1 MVKWMDNLIEKWY
14 RFVDKVSPFCRVVR
28 RVFRAIGRTFRD
40 LWRYVFWFRS
50 IVLGAPLAGAA
61 ILIAMDSAK
70 RLPETV
76 SYTKLTLDPEA
87 ADALFDLFV
96 MSQETVSRDIAVLVP
111 LGLTAVCIVLMIF
124 SKRMLYPFMIGLLTL
139 TLPYIIYFF
148 TVYPM

>member
-1 MVKWMDNLIEKWY
+1 MKWMDNLIEKWY
-14 RFVDKVSPFCRVVR
+14 RFVDKVSPFCEGVG
-28 RVFRAIGRTFRD
+28 RVFRAIVRTLRD

-50 IVLGAPLAGAA
+50 VVLGAPLAGAA

-76 SYTKLTLDPEA
+76 TVTLLKLDAEA
-87 ADALFDLFV
+87 SDALFGLFV
-96 MSQETVSRDIAVLVP
+96 IAQETISRNLAVMIP
-111 LGLTAVCIVLMIF
+111 LGLTGVCIALMIL

-139 TLPYIIYFF
+139 TLPYIFYFF

>member
-1 MVKWMDNLIEKWY
+1 MKWMDNLIDKWNA
-14 RFVDKVSPFCRVVR
+14 FLDKVSPFCLGVS

-40 LWRYVFWFRS
+40 LWRYLFWFRS

-61 ILIAMDSAK
+61 VIIAAQSAS

-76 SYTKLTLDPEA
+76 EYTMLKIDTEA
-87 ADALFDLFV
+87 ANALFGLFV
-96 MSQETVSRDIAVLVP
+96 MAQESMSRNLAVMIP

-124 SKRMLYPFMIGLLTL
+124 SKRMLYPFMIGLFTL
-139 TLPYIIYFF
+139 TLPYILYFF

>member
-1 MVKWMDNLIEKWY
+1 MRWMDNLIDKWNG
-14 RFVDKVSPFCRVVR
+14 FLDKVSPFFWAVS
-28 RVFRAIGRTFRD
+28 RVFRSIGRTFRD

-61 ILIAMDSAK
+61 VIIAAQSAT

-76 SYTKLTLDPEA
+76 NYIKVTVDTEA
-87 ADALFDLFV
+87 QNALFGLFV
-96 MSQETVSRDIAVLVP
+96 MGQETVSRNLAVMVP
-111 LGLTAVCIVLMIF
+111 LGLTAACIVLMIF

-148 TVYPM
+148 TIYPM

>member
-1 MVKWMDNLIEKWY
+1 MKWMDNLIDKWNA
-14 RFVDKVSPFCRVVR
+14 FVDKVSPFCWAVS
-28 RVFRAIGRTFRD
+28 RVFRKIGRAFRN

-61 ILIAMDSAK
+61 VILAAQSAN

-76 SYTKLTLDPEA
+76 GYTMLKWDPEA
-87 ADALFDLFV
+87 ADALVGLFV
-96 MSQETVSRDIAVLVP
+96 MTQETMSRNMAVMIP
-111 LGLTAVCIVLMIF
+111 LGLTAVCIGLMIL
-124 SKRMLYPFMIGLLTL
+124 SKRMLYPFMIGLMTL

>member
-1 MVKWMDNLIEKWY
+1 MKWMDNLIEKWY
-14 RFVDKVSPFCRVVR
+14 RFVDKVSPFFEGVS
-28 RVFRAIGRTFRD
+28 RVFRAIVRGFQD

-61 ILIAMDSAK
+61 IIIATRSAQ

-76 SYTKLTLDPEA
+76 NYIKFTLDTEA
-87 ADALFDLFV
+87 ANALFGLFV
-96 MSQETVSRDIAVLVP
+96 MTQETITRTQAVMIP
-111 LGLTAVCIVLMIF
+111 LALTAVCIVLMIL

-139 TLPYIIYFF
+139 ALPYIIYFF